1 MRLHGP
7 LPAGDCMERWN
18 NDNQGNEPMSM
29 VLLFFYG
36 TIITAIMT
44 TGVVAY
50 VKSQY
55 DESKRTKINH
65 SNFGSD

>member
-1 MRLHGP
+1 
-7 LPAGDCMERWN
+7 
-18 NDNQGNEPMSM
+18 MSM

-36 TIITAIMT
+36 TIITTIMT

-50 VKSQY
+50 TKSLY